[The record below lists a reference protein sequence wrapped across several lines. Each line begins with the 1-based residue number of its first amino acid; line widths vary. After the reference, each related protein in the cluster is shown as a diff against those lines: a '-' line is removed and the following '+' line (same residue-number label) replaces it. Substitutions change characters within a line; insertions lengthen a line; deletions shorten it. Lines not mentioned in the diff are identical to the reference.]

1 MADKYLTPGPTRD
14 EVDHISGAAV
24 LQFGTDWCG
33 YCRAAESIVQQ
44 VFEDHLGIL
53 HLKVEDGPG
62 KRLGRSFKIKLWPT
76 LIFLKDGKELAR
88 AVRPTS
94 VDEVRRCLQV
104 ILDAS
109 TPY

>member
-1 MADKYLTPGPTRD
+1 MTEKYLTLGPTRE
-14 EVDHISGAAV
+14 EVDHISGPVV

-44 VFEDHLGIL
+44 AFEEHLGIL

-62 KRLGRSFKIKLWPT
+62 KRLGRSFQIKLWPT

-109 TPY
+109 TSY